1 MSFDGTSLK
10 DYFFLK
16 DRESLS
22 IDPWRDQKQYFGASN
37 LNDRIVNRIE
47 SDFVQPRGIPKFFVH
62 GSFGSGKTHT
72 LAHIEYV
79 LKHWQMYP
87 TEPIY
92 IDIAPLTVKER
103 FERIHGRLLDAVG
116 LDRIRSAAEAAA
128 DLTNDKD
135 KVEGFLNSGAVR
147 FGDQALKTS
156 QANIFRN
163 LLFGGRQAQ
172 MSWEWLKGRK
182 TSVDDAQTLG
192 TQKQLSDA
200 QDFVFCLLNIGTLY
214 SVGCKKRIV
223 FLIDEAEAFRNVT
236 HPDSTSEL
244 VHALRLIL
252 EDSNKYIGCVLAIQV
267 EGGQEDI
274 GQLFT
279 RDDIRRRVGY
289 EQGYLD
295 LNGLVANV
303 GNARR
308 FIEEMLS
315 YLIDQERAAHII
327 ETEHLDTVAQYFPFT
342 EEAVERISIEVANNQ
357 ERALPAAIIAWMS
370 NAAIDA
376 WRKRNES
383 SVHQLVTGDII
394 EETIFPEG

>member
-1 MSFDGTSLK
+1 MSFDSTSLR

-37 LNDRIVNRIE
+37 LNDRILKRIE

-79 LKHWQMYP
+79 LKHWEMYP

-103 FERIHGRLLDAVG
+103 FERIHSRLLDAVG

-135 KVEGFLNSGAVR
+135 KVEGFLNSGAVK

-214 SVGCKKRIV
+214 YLGYKKRIV

-236 HPDSTSEL
+236 NPDSTSEL

-252 EDSNKYIGCVLAIQV
+252 EDSNRYIGCVLAIQV

-303 GNARR
+303 GNAKK

-315 YLIDQERAAHII
+315 YLINQEQAGHTIK
-327 ETEHLDTVAQYFPFT
+327 TEKLDTLAQYFPFT
-342 EEAVERISIEVANNQ
+342 EEAIERISIEVANNQ

-370 NAAIDA
+370 NAAIEA
-376 WRKRNES
+376 WRKRNLL

>member
-1 MSFDGTSLK
+1 MSFAGTSLK
-10 DYFFLK
+10 EYFFLK
-16 DRESLS
+16 NRESLS
-22 IDPWRDQKQYFGASN
+22 IDPWRDQEQYFGASN
-37 LNDRIVNRIE
+37 LNERILKRIE

-72 LAHIEYV
+72 LAHIDYV
-79 LKHWQMYP
+79 LRRGEMYP

-103 FERIHGRLLDAVG
+103 FERIHSRLLDAVG
-116 LDRIRSAAEAAA
+116 LDRIRTAAEAAA
-128 DLTNDKD
+128 DLIADKD
-135 KVEGFLNSGAVR
+135 KVQGFLGSGAVV

-156 QANIFRN
+156 QANVFRN

-200 QDFVFCLLNIGTLY
+200 QDFVFCLLNIGSLY
-214 SVGCKKRIV
+214 YVGCKKRIV

-236 HPDSTSEL
+236 NPDSSFEL
-244 VHALRLIL
+244 IHALRLIL
-252 EDSNKYIGCVLAIQV
+252 EDSNKYVGCVLAIQV
-267 EGGQEDI
+267 EGGQEGI

-279 RDDIRRRVGY
+279 RDDVQRRVGY

-295 LNGLVANV
+295 LNGLVGNV
-303 GNARR
+303 ENARK

-315 YLIDQERAAHII
+315 YLIDQTRAASTIDA
-327 ETEHLDTVAQYFPFT
+327 ESLDTTPQYFPFT
-342 EEAVERISIEVANNQ
+342 EEAIERVSIEVTNNQ

-370 NAAIDA
+370 NAAIEA

-383 SVHQLVTGDII
+383 TVHQLVTADII

>member
-1 MSFDGTSLK
+1 MSFERTSLR

-37 LNDRIVNRIE
+37 LNDRILKRIE

-79 LKHWQMYP
+79 LKHWEMYP

-103 FERIHGRLLDAVG
+103 FERIHSRLLDAVG

-135 KVEGFLNSGAVR
+135 KVEGFLNSGAVK

-192 TQKQLSDA
+192 TQKQLSDS

-214 SVGCKKRIV
+214 YVGCKKRIV

-236 HPDSTSEL
+236 NPDSTSEL

-252 EDSNKYIGCVLAIQV
+252 EDSNRYIGCVLAIQV

-303 GNARR
+303 GNAKK

-315 YLIDQERAAHII
+315 YLINQEQAAHAIK
-327 ETEHLDTVAQYFPFT
+327 TEKLDTVAQYFPFT
-342 EEAVERISIEVANNQ
+342 EEAIERISIEVANNQ

-370 NAAIDA
+370 NAAIEA
-376 WRKRNES
+376 WRKRNLS